1 VLQIKY
7 KMKIFVLLSVIALS
21 QARPQELLDSS
32 EVELI
37 EPVAN
42 EGEDT
47 VGRDPVILVV
57 RPSFSGN
64 NFPFPGGF
72 PFRNT
77 PRIPSLFGSGGGL
90 GPIFGEEGE
99 GGLRDFLAGRRQEG
113 DEEEDEEGRPC
124 GPICTMFKLLGGIQG
139 EIDDIHREMHGGEA
153 EETNGGGGFP
163 FPGGFPAIFGGNNP
177 DFDLNNSTYEEK
189 ELEDGSIVRINRT
202 VLSDSDD
209 NGNQFFF
216 HSSVIHNFGD
226 DIPEVDIVA
235 EDDLTP
241 DQVVGQVDLE
251 EPVEVMAEELLPE
264 ADEALNE
271 IDETVV
277 SEEFPSAEGVDEGLA
292 E

>member
-1 VLQIKY
+1 
-7 KMKIFVLLSVIALS
+7 
-21 QARPQELLDSS
+21 
-32 EVELI
+32 
-37 EPVAN
+37 
-42 EGEDT
+42 
-47 VGRDPVILVV
+47 
-57 RPSFSGN
+57 
-64 NFPFPGGF
+64 
-72 PFRNT
+72 
-77 PRIPSLFGSGGGL
+77 
-90 GPIFGEEGE
+90 
-99 GGLRDFLAGRRQEG
+99 
-113 DEEEDEEGRPC
+113 
-124 GPICTMFKLLGGIQG
+124 MFKLLGGIQG
-139 EIDDIHREMHGGEA
+139 EIDDIHREMHGGEG
-153 EETNGGGGFP
+153 EETNGGGFP

-177 DFDLNNSTYEEK
+177 DFDVNNSTYEEK

-209 NGNQFFF
+209 SGNQFFF

-251 EPVEVMAEELLPE
+251 EPVEVVAEELLPE